1 MLWEAFVPGFPNPGT
16 PPSPESMNCDI
27 CQQAKATIFF
37 SQMADGKMQKVNL
50 CKSCAD
56 EKGVTDPTG
65 FALADM
71 LEGMG
76 KQTSLDS
83 EPAKNELVC
92 GSCGFSQTDFKKTGR
107 FGCAECYHVFDEG
120 LDGLL
125 EAMHKHTRHVGKVPS
140 HLPEPVLVAK
150 AKATHSGGEFSPR
163 ERLSELKQALSKSVE
178 DEDYEEAARLRDAI
192 SRLESQLGET

>member
-1 MLWEAFVPGFPNPGT
+1 
-16 PPSPESMNCDI
+16 MNCDL
-27 CQQAKATIFF
+27 CQTEKATIFF
-37 SQMADGKMQKVNL
+37 SQMVEGKLQKVNL
-50 CKSCAD
+50 CKCCAD

-76 KQTSLDS
+76 QETSVEVSLLKDD
-83 EPAKNELVC
+83 LVC

-107 FGCAECYHVFDEG
+107 FGCSDCYQVFDEG

-125 EAMHKHTRHVGKVPS
+125 EAMHKHTQHVGKVPS
-140 HLPEPVLVAK
+140 TFPVLPDAI
-150 AKATHSGGEFSPR
+150 AHLATDHPAVHSSVD
-163 ERLSELKQALSKSVE
+163 RLSELKQALSKSVE

-192 SRLESQLGET
+192 SQLEMQLGSS

>member
-1 MLWEAFVPGFPNPGT
+1 
-16 PPSPESMNCDI
+16 MNCDL
-27 CQQAKATIFF
+27 CQSEKAKIFF
-37 SQMADGKMQKVNL
+37 SQMVEGKLQKVNL

-76 KQTSLDS
+76 QETSMDAAILKD
-83 EPAKNELVC
+83 ELVC

-107 FGCAECYHVFDEG
+107 FGCADCYQVFDEG

-125 EAMHKHTRHVGKVPS
+125 EAMHKHTQHVGKVPS
-140 HLPEPVLVAK
+140 TFPALPEVIANFVNEQPVVP
-150 AKATHSGGEFSPR
+150 SSVD
-163 ERLSELKQALSKSVE
+163 RLSELKQALSKSVE

-192 SRLESQLGET
+192 SQLEMQLGSS

>member
-1 MLWEAFVPGFPNPGT
+1 
-16 PPSPESMNCDI
+16 MNCDL
-27 CQQAKATIFF
+27 CQTEKATIFF
-37 SQMADGKMQKVNL
+37 SQMVEGKLQKVNL
-50 CKSCAD
+50 CKCCAD

-76 KQTSLDS
+76 QQTLVETSM
-83 EPAKNELVC
+83 AKDELVC

-107 FGCAECYHVFDEG
+107 FGCADCYHVFDEG

-125 EAMHKHTRHVGKVPS
+125 EAMHKHTQHVGKTPATFPQ
-140 HLPEPVLVAK
+140 LPGIIADELP
-150 AKATHSGGEFSPR
+150 EFSP
-163 ERLSELKQALSKSVE
+163 EPSQQDKLSELRQALSKSVE

-192 SRLESQLGET
+192 SQLETQLSDS